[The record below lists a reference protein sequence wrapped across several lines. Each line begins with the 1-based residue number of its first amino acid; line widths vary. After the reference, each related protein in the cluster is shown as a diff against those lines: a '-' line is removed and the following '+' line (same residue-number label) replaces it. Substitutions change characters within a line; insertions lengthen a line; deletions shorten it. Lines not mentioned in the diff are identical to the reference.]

1 MHLRKAHAMAR
12 ELDSSIHALRRRA
25 ILASFLG
32 EWSIHAL
39 VALFVA
45 GAAALL
51 LRLLAGWPVEQAAW
65 ALALVALTPMT
76 AWLRARQRFM
86 SREAVAAWLDVR
98 AGATGMLLAERE
110 TGDER
115 WKDRAEALLAAAPA
129 NPKMRLQPAA
139 VRSGTGIAFA
149 ALVLMVPMPDSAT
162 GLPSSFYDS
171 ALDTLHE
178 KLETLEEEV
187 ELEPDESA
195 QLHEQLERLESEVK
209 QEISPEASFEAIDQL
224 AGEMENS
231 ALEAQESIEQ
241 AAEALSESQADQSQA
256 KPEDAQDALERAL
269 SKLAEAGLL
278 SSLPEGLAAKLG
290 QDSQLPPG
298 ITLDISEMGALSD
311 ELRDLLAAKV
321 GKLVKA
327 GLLNPKALKK
337 LAKLG
342 DLSEFKEHSCPNCG
356 KPGGM

>member
-1 MHLRKAHAMAR
+1 MPRQI
-12 ELDSSIHALRRRA
+12 DSSIQALRRRA
-25 ILASFLG
+25 VCASFLG
-32 EWSIHAL
+32 EWSIHVL
-39 VALFVA
+39 VALFAA
-45 GAAALL
+45 GATALL
-51 LRLLAGWPVEQAAW
+51 LRLLAGLTVEQASW
-65 ALALVALTPMT
+65 AFGMLALTPLS
-76 AWLRARQRFM
+76 AWMRARRRFM
-86 SREAVAAWLDVR
+86 SQEAVAAWLDVR
-98 AGATGMLLAERE
+98 TGATGTLLAERE

-115 WKDRAEALLAAAPA
+115 WLNRAQDLLTAAPA
-129 NPKMRLQPAA
+129 LPRMRLQPAA
-139 VRSGTGIAFA
+139 LRSGTGVAFA
-149 ALVLMVPMPDSAT
+149 ALVLLVPMPDTVA
-162 GLPSSFYDS
+162 GLPPSFYDS
-171 ALDTLHE
+171 ALDSLHE
-178 KLETLEEEV
+178 KLEALEEEV

-209 QEISPEASFEAIDQL
+209 QEVSPEASFEAIDQL

-241 AAEALSESQADQSQA
+241 AAEALNESQADQGQA
-256 KPEDAQDALERAL
+256 EPEEAREALERAL

-290 QDSQLPPG
+290 QDAALPPG
-298 ITLDISEMGALSD
+298 ITLDISELGALSD
-311 ELRDLLAAKV
+311 ELRDLLEAKL

-327 GLLNPKALKK
+327 GLLNPDALKK